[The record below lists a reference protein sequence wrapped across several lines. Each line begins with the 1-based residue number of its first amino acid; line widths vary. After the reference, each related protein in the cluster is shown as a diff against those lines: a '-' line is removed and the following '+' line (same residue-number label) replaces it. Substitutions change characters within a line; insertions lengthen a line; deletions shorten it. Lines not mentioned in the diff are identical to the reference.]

1 MSGEQEITRKTM
13 TLPVEGMTCASCVLR
28 VEKALR
34 KVDGVTDAVVN
45 LATERATV
53 SFDPGLVTYDRL
65 RKAVEE
71 SGYALGVS
79 QDAAAGDTPA
89 AEEWEREQR
98 RLRNELILAAAL
110 TVPIMM
116 VSMMTMVPDVQG
128 WFPLSPAQTNK
139 LLLVLATPILFICGK
154 RFFRGLVANCRYR
167 TADMN
172 TLVAVGTG
180 TAYVYS
186 LTATLFPELL
196 GQGGGRGHVYFD
208 TAAMIITLIL
218 FGRFLEARARRR
230 ASDAI
235 RQLLALQPN
244 TATVIRD
251 GYDRVIPIAEVGVGD
266 RVRVRPGERIPVDG
280 VIRSG
285 STTVDESMVTG
296 ESLPV
301 EKKEGDRLIGGT
313 VNRNGSVE
321 FRATAVGKSTL
332 LSQIVRMVEEAQGSK
347 APVQALA
354 DRIAS
359 VFVPVV
365 IGVAVLAFCS
375 WYLLTGVGFAG
386 AMVNFIA
393 VLIIACPC
401 ALGLATPTAIMVGTG
416 VGARM
421 GVLIRNAESLERAR
435 AVRTIILDKTGTLTQ
450 GHPAVTDVV
459 PLRGFDERR
468 LLRFAAALEKRSEH
482 PFARAIAE
490 YANAMSVA
498 SPDPS
503 AFDSLT
509 GVGVRGDVE
518 GHPVLIGNMALMKE
532 SGVRVADVEQDVS
545 RFSRM
550 GKTAVLIAVDGTVAG
565 FIGVADTV
573 KASSASAVR
582 ELHAMGLRVIML
594 TGDSEASAA
603 AIAGEAGIERFV
615 AGVFPGEKARRV
627 REIQEGGNIV
637 AMVGDGIND
646 APALAQA
653 DVGIALGTGTDI
665 AMESA
670 DMVLMRGDLA
680 DIPLAIRLSRRMVST
695 IRQNLFW
702 AFAYNVIGIPLAA
715 FGMLNPMIA
724 AGAMALSSVSVVS
737 NSLRLRRFSR
747 R

>member
-1 MSGEQEITRKTM
+1 M

-28 VEKALR
+28 VEKALK
-34 KVDGVTDAVVN
+34 KVDGVADAAVN
-45 LATERATV
+45 LATERATI

-65 RKAVEE
+65 RKAVED
-71 SGYALGVS
+71 SGYALGAP
-79 QDAAAGDTPA
+79 QDDVPGDRPA
-89 AEEWEREQR
+89 ARESERER
-98 RLRNELILAAAL
+98 EKRALRNELVLAVAL
-110 TVPIMM
+110 TVPIML
-116 VSMMTMVPDVQG
+116 VSMMTMVPDALR
-128 WFPLSPAQTNK
+128 WLPLSLAQINR
-139 LLLVLATPILFICGK
+139 LLLLLTTPVLFVSGR
-154 RFFRGLVANCRYR
+154 RFFRGLIANFRHR

-180 TAYVYS
+180 TAYLYS
-186 LTATLFPELL
+186 LAATLFPELL
-196 GQGGGRGHVYFD
+196 GPAGAHVYFD
-208 TAAMIITLIL
+208 TAATIVTLIL

-230 ASDAI
+230 ASDAM

-244 TATVIRD
+244 DATVVRD
-251 GYDRVIPIAEVGVGD
+251 GRDVVIPITEVGVGD
-266 RVRVRPGERIPVDG
+266 RIRVKPGERIPVDG
-280 VIRSG
+280 VIGSG
-285 STTVDESMVTG
+285 TTTVDESMVTG

-365 IGVAVLAFCS
+365 IGIAVVAFLS
-375 WYLLTGVGFAG
+375 WILLTSVGFAG
-386 AMVNFIA
+386 AMMNFIA

-401 ALGLATPTAIMVGTG
+401 ALGLATPTAVMVGTG

-435 AVRTIILDKTGTLTQ
+435 AVKTIILDKTGTVTQ

-459 PLRGFDERR
+459 PVRGFDAGALVRIT
-468 LLRFAAALEKRSEH
+468 AALEKRSEH
-482 PFARAIAE
+482 PFARAITE
-490 YANAMSVA
+490 YVRGRSIA

-503 AFDSLT
+503 AFTSMT
-509 GVGVRGDVE
+509 GFGVRGDVE
-518 GHPVLIGNMALMKE
+518 GHAVLIGNMALMNE
-532 SGVRVADVEQDVS
+532 SGVQVVDVEQEVS
-545 RFSRM
+545 RFSHR
-550 GKTAVLIAVDGTVAG
+550 GKTAVLVAVDGTVAG
-565 FIGVADTV
+565 LFGIADTV

-594 TGDSEASAA
+594 TGDGEATAA
-603 AIAGEAGIERFV
+603 AIAGEAGIERFI

-627 REIQEGGNIV
+627 REIQADGTIV

-670 DMVLMRGDLA
+670 DIVLMRGDLA

-702 AFAYNVIGIPLAA
+702 AFVYNVIGIPLAA

-724 AGAMALSSVSVVS
+724 AGAMAFSSVSVVS

>member
-1 MSGEQEITRKTM
+1 M

-28 VEKALR
+28 VEKALK
-34 KVDGVTDAVVN
+34 KVDGVAEAAVN

-65 RKAVEE
+65 RRAVED
-71 SGYALGVS
+71 SGYALGAPP
-79 QDAAAGDTPA
+79 DEAAGDTAA
-89 AEEWEREQR
+89 AEESTREREQR
-98 RLRNELILAAAL
+98 TLRNELVLAVLL
-110 TVPIMM
+110 TVPIML
-116 VSMMTMVPDVQG
+116 VSMMSLVPGAQA
-128 WFPLSPAQTNK
+128 WFPLSPAQTNS
-139 LLLVLATPILFICGK
+139 LLLVLATPVLFVSG
-154 RFFRGLVANCRYR
+154 RRYFRGLIANFRHR

-180 TAYVYS
+180 TAYLYS

-196 GQGGGRGHVYFD
+196 GRAGAHVYFD
-208 TAAMIITLIL
+208 TAATIVTLIL

-230 ASDAI
+230 ASDAV

-244 TATVIRD
+244 NATVVRD
-251 GYDRVIPIAEVGVGD
+251 GHDVVIPISEVGVGD

-280 VIRSG
+280 VIGYG

-321 FRATAVGKSTL
+321 FSATAVGRGTL

-365 IGVAVLAFCS
+365 IGVAVVAFCS
-375 WYLLTGVGFAG
+375 WYVLTGAGFAG
-386 AMVNFIA
+386 AMMNFIA

-435 AVRTIILDKTGTLTQ
+435 AVQTIILDKTGTLTQ

-459 PLRGFDERR
+459 PLRGFDEVR
-468 LLRFAAALEKRSEH
+468 LVRIATALEKRSEH
-482 PFARAIAE
+482 PFARAITE
-490 YANAMSVA
+490 YAQGRSLAA
-498 SPDPS
+498 PDPS
-503 AFDSLT
+503 GFNSLT
-509 GVGVRGDVE
+509 GFGVQGDVE
-518 GHPVLIGNMALMKE
+518 GHAVLIGNIALMKQ
-532 SGVRVADVEQDVS
+532 SGVQIDDAEQDAT
-545 RFSRM
+545 RFSHM
-550 GKTAVLIAVDGTVAG
+550 GKSAVLVAVDGTVAG
-565 FIGVADTV
+565 LFGIADTV

-582 ELHAMGLRVIML
+582 ELHAMGLQVIML
-594 TGDSEASAA
+594 TGDSEATAA
-603 AIAGEAGIERFV
+603 AIAGEAGIEKYI

-627 REIQEGGNIV
+627 REIQADGTIV

-680 DIPLAIRLSRRMVST
+680 DIPLAIQLSRRMVGT

-702 AFAYNVIGIPLAA
+702 AFVYNVIGIPLAA

-724 AGAMALSSVSVVS
+724 AGAMAFSSVSVVS

>member
-1 MSGEQEITRKTM
+1 
-13 TLPVEGMTCASCVLR
+13 
-28 VEKALR
+28 
-34 KVDGVTDAVVN
+34 
-45 LATERATV
+45 
-53 SFDPGLVTYDRL
+53 
-65 RKAVEE
+65 
-71 SGYALGVS
+71 
-79 QDAAAGDTPA
+79 
-89 AEEWEREQR
+89 
-98 RLRNELILAAAL
+98 
-110 TVPIMM
+110 
-116 VSMMTMVPDVQG
+116 
-128 WFPLSPAQTNK
+128 
-139 LLLVLATPILFICGK
+139 
-154 RFFRGLVANCRYR
+154 
-167 TADMN
+167 
-172 TLVAVGTG
+172 
-180 TAYVYS
+180 
-186 LTATLFPELL
+186 
-196 GQGGGRGHVYFD
+196 
-208 TAAMIITLIL
+208 
-218 FGRFLEARARRR
+218 
-230 ASDAI
+230 
-235 RQLLALQPN
+235 
-244 TATVIRD
+244 
-251 GYDRVIPIAEVGVGD
+251 
-266 RVRVRPGERIPVDG
+266 
-280 VIRSG
+280 
-285 STTVDESMVTG
+285 
-296 ESLPV
+296 
-301 EKKEGDRLIGGT
+301 
-313 VNRNGSVE
+313 
-321 FRATAVGKSTL
+321 
-332 LSQIVRMVEEAQGSK
+332 
-347 APVQALA
+347 
-354 DRIAS
+354 
-359 VFVPVV
+359 
-365 IGVAVLAFCS
+365 
-375 WYLLTGVGFAG
+375 
-386 AMVNFIA
+386 
-393 VLIIACPC
+393 
-401 ALGLATPTAIMVGTG
+401 
-416 VGARM
+416 
-421 GVLIRNAESLERAR
+421 
-435 AVRTIILDKTGTLTQ
+435 
-450 GHPAVTDVV
+450 VV